1 MPKAAIKLRKKH
13 VEKNNAHTLLAGRYI
28 SITQDFPSTKLTSK
42 SPLVDLLLEM
52 ASCTNTFSL
61 CTECKLIFKTSKS
74 TCNHDKGKYFALSK
88 VFTKKK
94 FNRPEDRCQHVL
106 NCLKRWKALSKEDP
120 SEYLIWHYSNERF
133 CKPPED
139 KSDKPINTDYTL
151 TQTIIKNGH

>member
-1 MPKAAIKLRKKH
+1 MPKAVIKTIKKNN
-13 VEKNNAHTLLAGRYI
+13 EKNNAHTILAGKYI
-28 SITQDFPSTKLTSK
+28 SITQDFPSTKLTSE
-42 SPLVDLLLEM
+42 SPLVDLLLKM

-61 CTECKLIFKTSKS
+61 CTECKLIFKTSKA

-94 FNRPEDRCQHVL
+94 FRRPEDRYGHIL
-106 NCLKRWKALSKEDP
+106 KCLGQWEALSKENA

-139 KSDKPINTDYTL
+139 KSDKPVNTDYTFNKML
-151 TQTIIKNGH
+151 QENVS